1 MKNFFEEH
9 KAECVCGAIA
19 VVVLLANA
27 GNVKGFIDSSNQ
39 LRESI
44 KVEQND
50 NQRLQIDQLVSEQRK
65 EVADDRYRNN
75 CVMIFSLNREGFYTA
90 ITEGDPILKGELAS
104 LYRGKKFDVRKMP
117 RSAFLPAGMT
127 ICDPLGN
134 TAKLV
139 KDPNL
144 NGLAVA
150 RDLANTGDQALIRSA
165 MDRARGIYSNPV
177 K

>member
-1 MKNFFEEH
+1 M
-9 KAECVCGAIA
+9 ECVCSTIAI
-19 VVVLLANA
+19 VVLLANA
-27 GNVKGFIDSSNQ
+27 GNVKAFLDSSNQ

-44 KVEQND
+44 QVEQHD

-65 EVADDRYRNN
+65 EVADERYRNN
-75 CVMIFSLNREGFYTA
+75 CVMIFSLDREGFYTA

-104 LYRGKKFDVRKMP
+104 RYRGKKIDLRKMP
-117 RSAFLPAGMT
+117 QSAFLPAGMT
-127 ICDPLGN
+127 LCDPFGN

-150 RDLANTGDQALIRSA
+150 RDLANTGDPALIQSA
-165 MDRARGIYSNPV
+165 MERARGIYSHPV